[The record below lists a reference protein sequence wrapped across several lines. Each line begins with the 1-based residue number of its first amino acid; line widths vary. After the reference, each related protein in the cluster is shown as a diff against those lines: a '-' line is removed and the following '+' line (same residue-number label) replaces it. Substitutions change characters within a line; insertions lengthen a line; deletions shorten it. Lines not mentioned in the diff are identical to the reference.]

1 METDLFRPYGVTNPM
16 VARAVKRTGSRCV
29 GWSIRS
35 LDTLRQR
42 SREAVARRI
51 RRRLGDGKVILLHD
65 DRPGAERLLAMV
77 LNDLQ
82 RGATAR
88 RPYANCLKPR
98 NHEDSVTSFHPRPA
112 PVGLTAR
119 AGLPA
124 SFKERLAEA
133 SRENRTIQCD
143 FTQRKQVR
151 RMKNEIEL
159 KGRFYY
165 DNSLAMALD
174 YTVPEGDKV
183 IIRNDRIIL
192 KTAGQVTQ
200 TATSANPMLQQVAL
214 MIRASM
220 TGDLSQFGQGGRSA
234 TPKRRVSGGE
244 NGSRVEARP
253 QVHRLD
259 HALLRPE
266 GHDLRPHG
274 TLRDRGRAFGLRI
287 PQQAFQPPGRPRKVQ
302 P

>member
-1 METDLFRPYGVTNPM
+1 MKIASLLFIP
-16 VARAVKRTGSRCV
+16 A
-29 GWSIRS
+29 
-35 LDTLRQR
+35 
-42 SREAVARRI
+42 
-51 RRRLGDGKVILLHD
+51 LL
-65 DRPGAERLLAMV
+65 L
-77 LNDLQ
+77 
-82 RGATAR
+82 
-88 RPYANCLKPR
+88 
-98 NHEDSVTSFHPRPA
+98 S
-112 PVGLTAR
+112 GLTAR

-192 KTAGQVTQ
+192 KTAGQ
-200 TATSANPMLQQVAL
+200 LQQVAL

-220 TGDLSQFGQGGRSA
+220 TGDLSQFGQGWQIGYTEKEGVGEVKMVPES
-234 TPKRRVSGGE
+234 KR
-244 NGSRVEARP
+244 ARKYIDSIT
-253 QVHRLD
+253 LCF
-259 HALLRPE
+259 
-266 GHDLRPHG
+266 DLRDM
-274 TLRDRGRAFGLRI
+274 TLDRMELCETEGGHSVYEFRNKRFNLPVDPARFN
-287 PQQAFQPPGRPRKVQ
+287 P
-302 P
+302 

>member
-1 METDLFRPYGVTNPM
+1 MKIASLLFIP
-16 VARAVKRTGSRCV
+16 A
-29 GWSIRS
+29 
-35 LDTLRQR
+35 
-42 SREAVARRI
+42 
-51 RRRLGDGKVILLHD
+51 LL
-65 DRPGAERLLAMV
+65 L
-77 LNDLQ
+77 
-82 RGATAR
+82 
-88 RPYANCLKPR
+88 
-98 NHEDSVTSFHPRPA
+98 S
-112 PVGLTAR
+112 GLTAR

-143 FTQRKQVR
+143 FTQHKQVR

-165 DNSLAMALD
+165 DNRLAMALD

-220 TGDLSQFGQGGRSA
+220 TGDLSQFGQGWQIGYTEKEGVGEVKMVPESKRARSA
-234 TPKRRVSGGE
+234 ST
-244 NGSRVEARP
+244 
-253 QVHRLD
+253 
-259 HALLRPE
+259 
-266 GHDLRPHG
+266 
-274 TLRDRGRAFGLRI
+274 
-287 PQQAFQPPGRPRKVQ
+287 
-302 P
+302 

>member
-1 METDLFRPYGVTNPM
+1 MKIASLLFIP
-16 VARAVKRTGSRCV
+16 A
-29 GWSIRS
+29 
-35 LDTLRQR
+35 
-42 SREAVARRI
+42 
-51 RRRLGDGKVILLHD
+51 LL
-65 DRPGAERLLAMV
+65 L
-77 LNDLQ
+77 
-82 RGATAR
+82 
-88 RPYANCLKPR
+88 
-98 NHEDSVTSFHPRPA
+98 S
-112 PVGLTAR
+112 GLTAR

-220 TGDLSQFGQGGRSA
+220 TGDLSQFGQGWQIGY
-234 TPKRRVSGGE
+234 
-244 NGSRVEARP
+244 
-253 QVHRLD
+253 
-259 HALLRPE
+259 
-266 GHDLRPHG
+266 LRPHG
-274 TLRDRGRAFGLRI
+274 TLRERGRAFGLRI

-302 P
+302 PLTLRPHPMQDLFTSIDNYLAQEGHYAFRVRLDASHPVYRGHFPGHPVLPGVCTLQLVRECLNRGTGRRFRYAAIRECKFLGMVVPQADELLEIDIRVGDDTPEGTRLSCTITNHGKTVLKLRGTVCEMP